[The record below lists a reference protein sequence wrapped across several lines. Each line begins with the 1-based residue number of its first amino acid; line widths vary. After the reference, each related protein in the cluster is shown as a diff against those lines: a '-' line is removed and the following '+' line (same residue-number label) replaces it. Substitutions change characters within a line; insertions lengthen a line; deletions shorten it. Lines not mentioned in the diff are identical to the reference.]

1 MSKRKPPDERLA
13 KIEKQISQLKAREQR
28 IKAELNQQ
36 ERKAR
41 TRRLIQ
47 IGAIFET
54 GFEISSTAEAEYLA
68 RELRCATRLNGCWLK
83 TNKNQTA
90 VRSIDSVQ
98 SDFSM
103 LRFHGV
109 NDHFIL

>member
-1 MSKRKPPDERLA
+1 MSKPKPLDERLA
-13 KIEKQISQLKAREQR
+13 KIEKKISQLKAREQR

-54 GFEISSTAEAEYLA
+54 GFEISSTAEAELLVRKLQDQA
-68 RELRCATRLNGCWLK
+68 KELLK
-83 TNKNQTA
+83 G
-90 VRSIDSVQ
+90 
-98 SDFSM
+98 SDPKISQ
-103 LRFHGV
+103 V
-109 NDHFIL
+109 D